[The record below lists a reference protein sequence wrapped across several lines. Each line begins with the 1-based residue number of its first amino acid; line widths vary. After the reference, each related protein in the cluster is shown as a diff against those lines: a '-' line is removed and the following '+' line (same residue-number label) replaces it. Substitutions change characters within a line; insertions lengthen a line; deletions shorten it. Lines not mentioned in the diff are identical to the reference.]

1 MPGSGR
7 GWCDMTPKEFSLRRL
22 IITGLAIVL
31 AIAAYVIGWDV
42 TQINLVKL
50 FTSLPKSKQIL
61 SDLVHPDLTTR
72 NTQDSTLDLVFPV
85 PCGSAEPAQSQTSG
99 ARITTSVPCANP
111 REVITVQG
119 YNMARNNTVKLQ
131 WLLPDGNDLFSV
143 LAHTDANGDFT
154 AQVDVRPI
162 NATTGGVPSH
172 LQAITAVA
180 VGKLIPSQASKDVVN
195 TLMVTIFMALLA
207 TTAGTVVAAPV
218 SFLAASNIMGNTIL
232 GKAVYTLTRTILNIT
247 RSYDALV
254 LATVFALWL
263 SFGPFAGVLALS
275 IVTVASLGKLF
286 SEAVENID
294 PGPLEA
300 VRATGANSAQVIL
313 YAVVPQVIPD
323 YISYIIYHWDINV
336 RISTILGFVGGG
348 GIGYYLSQRINV
360 LQYRQAG
367 TAIWAIVAVVWA
379 MDFLSAEIRKKVT

>member
-1 MPGSGR
+1 
-7 GWCDMTPKEFSLRRL
+7 MTPRQFNLRRSL
-22 IITGLAIVL
+22 ITGITIIL
-31 AIAAYVIGWDV
+31 AIAAYVIGVQV

-50 FTSLPKSKQIL
+50 FTSLPNSKRIL
-61 SDLVHPDLTTR
+61 GDLIHPDLTTQA
-72 NTQDSTLDLVFPV
+72 TQDTTFDVVFPV
-85 PCGSAEPAQSQTSG
+85 PCGSATPGQPQTSG
-99 ARITTSVPCANP
+99 PRITTSVPCASP
-111 REVITVQG
+111 RDMITVQG
-119 YNMARNNTVKLQ
+119 YGLAANSNVKLQ

-143 LAHTDANGDFT
+143 LAKTDSKGDFT
-154 AQVDVRPI
+154 TQVEVRPI
-162 NATTGGVPSH
+162 NAAVNGTPSH
-172 LQAITAVA
+172 LQAITSVP
-180 VGKLIPSQASKDVVN
+180 VGKFVPSQALKDVVN
-195 TLMVTIFMALLA
+195 ALMVTVFMALLA
-207 TTAGTVVAAPV
+207 TTAGTIVAAPV
-218 SFLAASNIMGNTIL
+218 SFLAARNIMGKSVV
-232 GKAVYTLTRTILNIT
+232 GQGVYTLTRTILNIT

-294 PGPLEA
+294 PGPMEA
-300 VRATGANSAQVIL
+300 VRATGGNSAQVVL
-313 YAVVPQVIPD
+313 YAVVPQIIPD
-323 YISYIIYHWDINV
+323 FISYIIYHWDINV